1 MNVSV
6 IIPVFNE
13 GRYIVEVLDRV
24 LGTDVS
30 PHRIVEVIVAEDAST
45 DETLGEVER
54 YARAHP
60 VVRVI
65 AHARNRGKTAAI
77 RSALPLV
84 TGQVVIIQDADLE
97 YNPSDYPALIEPIA
111 DGRARVVYG
120 SRFLRARWPEGMG
133 TLPWVA
139 NRIFTLAANLLH
151 GARITDEG
159 TAYKVFDADLIKDVP
174 IKANRFEFCPE
185 VTARVLRMGERIVE
199 VPIAY
204 AARSRGEGK
213 KPGVRDGLA
222 ILWTLVKYRFVS

>member
-1 MNVSV
+1 MDISV

-24 LGTDVS
+24 LATDVS
-30 PHRIVEVIVAEDAST
+30 PHRMAEVIVAEDAST
-45 DETLGEVER
+45 DETLATVER
-54 YARAHP
+54 YAEAHP
-60 VVRVI
+60 TVCVT
-65 AHARNRGKTAAI
+65 AHARNRGKAAAI

-97 YNPSDYPALIEPIA
+97 YDPSDYPALIAPIA
-111 DGRARVVYG
+111 NGRARVVYG

-133 TLPWVA
+133 ALPWLA
-139 NRIFTLAANLLH
+139 NRIFTLAANLLP

-159 TAYKVFDADLIKDVP
+159 TAYKVFHADLIKALP
-174 IKANRFEFCPE
+174 LKADRFEFCPE
-185 VTARVLRMGERIVE
+185 VTARVLGMGERIME

-204 AARSRGEGK
+204 AARSRSEGK